1 MQKAV
6 LTIILAMITT
16 FAIAQKKEY
25 KIVFDLS
32 SGDTAIQS
40 IVLRQLSNT
49 FKAAPNSILEVV
61 CHGQAI
67 NMLVKN
73 KMVFEDRINE
83 LKSKG
88 RVDFKVCANSM
99 KRYNIDKSELSPI
112 AEIVPVAI
120 LELSEKQMDSWS
132 YIKAGY

>member
-1 MQKAV
+1 MQKTV
-6 LTIILAMITT
+6 LTIILVIITT
-16 FAIAQKKEY
+16 FAIAQNKQH

-40 IVLRQLSNT
+40 TVLRQFNNT
-49 FKAAPNSILEVV
+49 LEAAPNTILEMV

-67 NMLVKN
+67 NILVKN
-73 KMVFEDRINE
+73 KMFFENRMSE

-88 RVDFKVCANSM
+88 TVYFKVCANSM
-99 KRYNIDKSELSPI
+99 KRLNVDKSELSSI

-120 LELSEKQMDSWS
+120 LELSEKQMEGWS
-132 YIKAGY
+132 YIKAGH

>member
-1 MQKAV
+1 MQKAI
-6 LTIILAMITT
+6 LTIIVLIIAT
-16 FAIAQKKEY
+16 FANAQKQH

-40 IVLRQLSNT
+40 TVLRQLNNT
-49 FKAAPNSILEVV
+49 LKAAPNTALEVV

-73 KMVFEDRINE
+73 KMFFEDRISE
-83 LKSKG
+83 LRSKG
-88 RVDFKVCANSM
+88 KVDFKVCANSM
-99 KRYNIDKSELSPI
+99 KRFNVDKSELNPI

-120 LELSEKQMDSWS
+120 LELSEKQMDGWS
-132 YIKAGY
+132 YIKAGQ